1 MRRAVTD
8 LDKKTRRNAFLE
20 AALDEFF
27 ERGFVAARMEDIAR
41 RAHVTK
47 GTLYLYYE
55 SKGALFAALVE
66 EFAVPNIE
74 KMERLAGEMPRAAD
88 ALKAL
93 MGLAPILIRETPVP
107 RILKVLIGDGGAFPE
122 LATAY
127 RREAVDR
134 VLSVIEGVLDRG
146 RLNGE
151 FVIDDAALAARLVV
165 APIVLSAIW
174 TILFERDADTSV
186 DLDALFELHGQ
197 FLLRALCP
205 TGKVPS

>member
-1 MRRAVTD
+1 M
-8 LDKKTRRNAFLE
+8 RRNAFLE

-55 SKGALFAALVE
+55 SKGALFATLVE

-74 KMERLAGEMPRAAD
+74 KMERLAGEIPRAAD

-93 MGLAPILIRETPVP
+93 MGLAPILVRETPVP

-122 LATAY
+122 LAAAY
-127 RREAVDR
+127 RRQVVDR

-146 RLNGE
+146 RMNGE
-151 FVIDDAALAARLVV
+151 FVIDDAALVARLVV

-174 TILFERDADTSV
+174 IILFERDAATSV
-186 DLDALFELHGQ
+186 DLDALFELHGR

-205 TGKVPS
+205 TGEVPS